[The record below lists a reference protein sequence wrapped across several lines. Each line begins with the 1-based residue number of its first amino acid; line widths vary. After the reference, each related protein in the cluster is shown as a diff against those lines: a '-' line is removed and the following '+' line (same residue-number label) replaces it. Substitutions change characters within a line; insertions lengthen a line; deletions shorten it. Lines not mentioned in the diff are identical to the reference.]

1 MVRFTQNLALH
12 DNRHSSDTPQW
23 QRSFWRFE
31 IYKCANDTGIFYM
44 IGTDQDYNRYLNR
57 GETATDPAN
66 GKFTFWDTRKECPK
80 DSDDSFMEDV
90 SPNIFLT
97 QKYGIKSAE
106 FSKCRIF
113 KSSNYRPSYEIKHI
127 GFDSFGRPHKSYTA
141 TYKPSHWGVTT
152 KIVRYFY
159 LY

>member
-1 MVRFTQNLALH
+1 MAEKVLEI
-12 DNRHSSDTPQW
+12 
-23 QRSFWRFE
+23 E

-106 FSKCRIF
+106 FSKM
-113 KSSNYRPSYEIKHI
+113 SY
-127 GFDSFGRPHKSYTA
+127 
-141 TYKPSHWGVTT
+141 
-152 KIVRYFY
+152 
-159 LY
+159 L